1 MIIREYLVQR
11 KEKKMPVLI
20 KPEPFSPVLLASV
33 PLPVT
38 SEQINYIR
46 EILDVACSDSR
57 FADKAYDAI
66 RFVLTGQTTVPPVVT
81 SLNPATVVIGSPAF
95 DIHVMGTGFTPASVI
110 MFAGLEE
117 PTVFVSE
124 TELTTGVNMP
134 LWTNP
139 ADVPVAVLNGGVLSD
154 PMTFSF
160 TSVVV
165 LSTGKQVVPEENK
178 TPVHKT
184 SVQATVKK

>member
-1 MIIREYLVQR
+1 
-11 KEKKMPVLI
+11 MPVLVR
-20 KPEPFSPVLLASV
+20 PEPFSPVLLASV

-57 FADKAYDAI
+57 FADKAYAAI
-66 RFVLTGQTTVPPVVT
+66 MLVLTGAAAVPPVVT
-81 SLNPATVVIGSPAF
+81 SLNPSSAVIGSPAF

-110 MFAGLEE
+110 MFNGLEE

-134 LWTNP
+134 LWLAP
-139 ADVPVAVLNGGVLSD
+139 ADVPVAVLNGGVMSD

-160 TSVVV
+160 TSVV
-165 LSTGKQVVPEENK
+165 LMSTGKTVVPEENK

-184 SVQATVKK
+184 PVQTTTVKK

>member
-1 MIIREYLVQR
+1 
-11 KEKKMPVLI
+11 MPVLI